1 MKLIV
6 EKTERLEGEITIP
19 GSKSHTIRAV
29 IIASLAEGTSKITK
43 ALESEDTTAVVNACS
58 ALGAKIDTSNEDVWI
73 VEGFGHKPKNPQ
85 TTLDMANS
93 GTSSRL
99 IT

>member
-6 EKTERLEGEITIP
+6 EKTERLEGEIAIP

-29 IIASLAEGTSKITK
+29 IIASLAKGTSKITK
-43 ALESEDTTAVVNACS
+43 ALGSEDTTAAINACR

-73 VEGFGHKPKNPQ
+73 V
-85 TTLDMANS
+85 
-93 GTSSRL
+93 
-99 IT
+99 III